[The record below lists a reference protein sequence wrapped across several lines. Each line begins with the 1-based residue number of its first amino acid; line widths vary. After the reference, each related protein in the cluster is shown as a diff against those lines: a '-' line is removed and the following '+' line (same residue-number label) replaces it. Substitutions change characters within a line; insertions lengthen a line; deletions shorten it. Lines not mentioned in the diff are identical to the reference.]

1 MPTTERL
8 SKKFHICKFWG
19 QSLSQGHYALIFQQ
33 ARKGFLY
40 IIYFSLWKKKEEQ
53 MVSARAIMMQTS
65 KVMICLYI
73 WTTPPLIYMLT
84 IPPRPWV
91 QTGIISLI
99 NKVKTETG
107 FAQSWKALKFLCKSL
122 KSPWIFFNFERCG
135 QESVFWCFLVV
146 QDRTWIIAKRIQR
159 LSTQSAQCFMQ

>member
-1 MPTTERL
+1 MLWYSSKPERGFYT
-8 SKKFHICKFWG
+8 SFT
-19 QSLSQGHYALIFQQ
+19 SLYG
-33 ARKGFLY
+33 R
-40 IIYFSLWKKKEEQ
+40 KKKNKWW
-53 MVSARAIMMQTS
+53 ARVQMMQTS

-84 IPPRPWV
+84 IPPCPWV

-122 KSPWIFFNFERCG
+122 KSPWIFFNFECCG

-159 LSTQSAQCFMQ
+159 LSTQSAQCFMQWLTINLR

>member
-1 MPTTERL
+1 MRT
-8 SKKFHICKFWG
+8 I
-19 QSLSQGHYALIFQQ
+19 SQPRALCSDIPASQ
-33 ARKGFLY
+33 KGVFIHHLLL
-40 IIYFSLWKKKEEQ
+40 FWKKKEEQ

-84 IPPRPWV
+84 IPPCPWV

-107 FAQSWKALKFLCKSL
+107 FAQSWKPLNFYA
-122 KSPWIFFNFERCG
+122 SPWKVLEFSSTLNVVARKVFFDAFWLSKTER
-135 QESVFWCFLVV
+135 EL
-146 QDRTWIIAKRIQR
+146 
-159 LSTQSAQCFMQ
+159 

>member
-1 MPTTERL
+1 MRT
-8 SKKFHICKFWG
+8 I
-19 QSLSQGHYALIFQQ
+19 SQPRALCSDIPASQ
-33 ARKGFLY
+33 KGVLY

-53 MVSARAIMMQTS
+53 MVSTRAIMMQTS

-73 WTTPPLIYMLT
+73 WTTPPLICMLT
-84 IPPRPWV
+84 IPPCPWV

-122 KSPWIFFNFERCG
+122 KSPWIFFNFECCG